1 MSFILL
7 SKKLCKKKKK
17 NYVERKTVM
26 NLSKLTTVFVLI
38 ILIYLLNLLELF
50 CIEWSFP
57 KSKESLTNSMRTKIN
72 NNL

>member
-1 MSFILL
+1 MTNFILL

-50 CIEWSFP
+50 CIE
-57 KSKESLTNSMRTKIN
+57 
-72 NNL
+72 